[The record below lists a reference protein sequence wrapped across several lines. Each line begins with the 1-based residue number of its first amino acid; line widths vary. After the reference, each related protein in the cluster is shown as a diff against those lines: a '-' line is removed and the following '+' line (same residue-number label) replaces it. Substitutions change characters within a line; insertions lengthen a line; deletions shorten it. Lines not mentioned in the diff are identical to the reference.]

1 MEYNYKTLNLE
12 TMMKYIQDNAPQ
24 DKEWFKSVAVTEKE
38 IQDKKTGKKKTRPVY
53 NHFKAREEFCKKYM
67 PDIIPVAKKK
77 QPSKAEILANW

>member
-1 MEYNYKTLNLE
+1 MEST
-12 TMMKYIQDNAPQ
+12 
-24 DKEWFKSVAVTEKE
+24 KE

-67 PDIIPVAKKK
+67 PEIIPVAKKK